1 LKKIGINFSDI
12 LPRMTRDFLV
22 TFASMEDATKAQN
35 IFSGLK
41 ISGKVEP
48 LFGEIENRGKELFVT
63 LTYPDEILE
72 ADVLKSE
79 SVSLR
84 MLQEVAFVAI
94 KNGMH
99 QSKGFAF
106 FTPGI
111 ANLSPEDGSHVKGLY
126 STVLDY
132 FIGKEVSPSPAL

>member
-1 LKKIGINFSDI
+1 
-12 LPRMTRDFLV
+12 M
-22 TFASMEDATKAQN
+22 
-35 IFSGLK
+35 
-41 ISGKVEP
+41 EP

-79 SVSLR
+79 SLSLR
-84 MLQEVAFVAI
+84 MLLEVAFVAI

-106 FTPGI
+106 FTPGV
-111 ANLSPEDGSHVKGLY
+111 AKLAPEDDSHVKGLY
-126 STVLDY
+126 FTVLNY
-132 FIGKEVSPSPAL
+132 FNGEEVASPSAF